1 MGILEFEQFFST
13 SLWTVLYIPFKCF
26 GKKNRTGSKNSN
38 WFASTALKYLSWRFF
53 SSSFCLHFWVSCN
66 VFASFLLLTAS
77 RVSAALE
84 KSTPWDI
91 KMLVTQKIRS
101 SKYVYVNCLHSYVS
115 QRVLV
120 KTRSSLT
127 KVLSAQHTQPVWD
140 TSDAKRSASLACYTA

>member
-1 MGILEFEQFFST
+1 MNNSSAHLFELFFIFHSSVLE
-13 SLWTVLYIPFKCF
+13 
-26 GKKNRTGSKNSN
+26 KNRTGSKNSN
-38 WFASTALKYLSWRFF
+38 WFLSTALKYLSWRFF

-91 KMLVTQKIRS
+91 KTLVTQKIRS
-101 SKYVYVNCLHSYVS
+101 SKYAYVNCLHSYVS

-140 TSDAKRSASLACYTA
+140 TSDAKWSASLACYTA